1 MPKPVVQIY
10 YACFNKRV
18 RCVAWQQ
25 NKHASPDF
33 DNICFQFMNFISGSV
48 PPFAVTW
55 TNHMQ
60 KLFQSASLSA
70 VTSYYSARCLAKVH
84 LPFEEHPKILVA
96 SNCITWRR
104 LMAPVKTAGPQNGLC
119 WRQVLLLQVIRHVSD
134 WNLLST
140 KWFSD
145 SFKPRRLASP
155 NTPRLPE
162 QSYISP
168 LIHSR
173 PCETKTMTEW

>member
-1 MPKPVVQIY
+1 MNGARKCNCILGVPKPVVQIY

-25 NKHASPDF
+25 NKQADPDL

-70 VTSYYSARCLAKVH
+70 VTSYYSASCLAKVH

-119 WRQVLLLQVIRHVSD
+119 WRQVLLYRSYVMFLTGIFCRLSDFLTALSLGGLPHQMPPSSPSSRTSRH
-134 WNLLST
+134 
-140 KWFSD
+140 
-145 SFKPRRLASP
+145 
-155 NTPRLPE
+155 
-162 QSYISP
+162 
-168 LIHSR
+168 
-173 PCETKTMTEW
+173 